1 MLNYHKHYHKHLHA
15 RDQNCKVWLVG
26 CVFGWHYLHHNY
38 CQPCLLWQFLVR
50 DTCIKFLTQETSA
63 RIFITCSPR
72 KLAVYLMCVQ
82 IIYIEAV
89 DGSEDLIVLNPQWLC
104 CDVIGQLLSHDQ
116 VTRCRPIGRFSLDE
130 VHVMFPESSV
140 VKLVSL
146 LQTME
151 LCSAVV
157 EDSETVEFEFMS
169 LNFVESS
176 DQFVNYADDNG
187 LEIQQTAWVYGGVR
201 LVGSRGIG
209 LQLTS
214 VFPRVQTRLHR
225 QLDAVMDSEHCDLD
239 QWYGGSRLTTHGGL
253 VQVILSASVDC
264 HVIDIKC
271 RATLGWRLAAF
282 RLLASICHL
291 VTNVLADCLPS
302 LAIEQQTLSVT
313 DLSKPNSG
321 KPNSGVVSAYSSR
334 DVRQMLD
341 CYSRNDTSSDASEN
355 IVDLTAFGSADIFSA
370 LTPSAS
376 LPLSVGLSVDTR
388 RAVAKLLDQP
398 PSDRTRLVHVG
409 RTNRPRLQ
417 GVRVHGL
424 QSVGIQSD
432 WSLFSIVDS
441 TRWRQCDSVVTG
453 NKTVDSWPT
462 WRSRPPTIWT
472 TSLHI

>member
-1 MLNYHKHYHKHLHA
+1 M
-15 RDQNCKVWLVG
+15 
-26 CVFGWHYLHHNY
+26 
-38 CQPCLLWQFLVR
+38 FL
-50 DTCIKFLTQETSA
+50 
-63 RIFITCSPR
+63 
-72 KLAVYLMCVQ
+72 CVQ

-89 DGSEDLIVLNPQWLC
+89 DGTEDLVVLNPQWLC

-130 VHVMFPESSV
+130 VHVMFLESSV

-187 LEIQQTAWVYGGVR
+187 MEIQQTGWVYGGVR

-214 VFPRVQTRLHR
+214 VFPRAQTRLHR
-225 QLDAVMDSEHCDLD
+225 QLEAVTDSEHCELD

-271 RATLGWRLAAF
+271 RATPGCRLVAF
-282 RLLASICHL
+282 QLLASVCHL

-321 KPNSGVVSAYSSR
+321 KPNSGVLSAYSSR

-341 CYSRNDTSSDASEN
+341 CYSRNDTSSDATEN

-398 PSDRTRLVHVG
+398 HPTGHDWCMLAVLIGLGSKELESMDCSRSECSPTDRCLASWIRRDGDSATVSSLATKLSTLGRHDALDRL
-409 RTNRPRLQ
+409 LS
-417 GVRVHGL
+417 GL
-424 QSVGIQSD
+424 PVFIYK
-432 WSLFSIVDS
+432 SLI
-441 TRWRQCDSVVTG
+441 
-453 NKTVDSWPT
+453 PT
-462 WRSRPPTIWT
+462 S
-472 TSLHI
+472 